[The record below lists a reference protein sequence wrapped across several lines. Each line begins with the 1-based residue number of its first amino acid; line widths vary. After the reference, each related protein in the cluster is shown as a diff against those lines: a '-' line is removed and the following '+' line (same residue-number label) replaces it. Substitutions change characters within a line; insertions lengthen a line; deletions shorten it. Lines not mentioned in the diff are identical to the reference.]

1 MKSLVCS
8 SYGSPSDLKIID
20 TPIPSVKSDEVL
32 IKVHS
37 AALNFPDTLTIQG
50 LDQYGLTLPFVPG
63 REVSGIVEY
72 VGKNVSLFKKGDKVM
87 AHMITGAIREF
98 TAVQVENVFATP
110 KSMSFNEAAAFTV
123 AYGTAYHA
131 LINRA
136 SISPRKSVAIL
147 GASGGVGLA
156 ALQLARAF
164 DCKTI
169 ACVGSDE
176 KADFCQAQGADFTI
190 NYEKEDLKLRLKEAA
205 GKEGIDVICD
215 MVGGNHSEPS
225 FRSLSWEGKLLVIGF
240 ASGSIAKIPL
250 NLPLLKGAAIM
261 GVFWSTFSQKH
272 PEIARNN
279 MKALKELYDQGKL
292 KPSIHKTFQ
301 FAEAHKAF
309 SELSER
315 RVKGKVVIN
324 FSV

>member
-63 REVSGIVEY
+63 REVSGIIEY
-72 VGKNVSLFKKGDKVM
+72 LGKNVHLFKKGDKVM

-110 KSMSFNEAAAFTV
+110 KNMSFNEAAAFTV

-136 SISPRKSVAIL
+136 SISPGKSVAIL
-147 GASGGVGLA
+147 GASGGVGVA
-156 ALQLARAF
+156 ALQLARALG
-164 DCKTI
+164 CKTI

-176 KADFCQAQGADFTI
+176 KAEFCQTQGADFTI
-190 NYEKEDLKLRLKEAA
+190 NYEKEDLKLRLKETAA
-205 GKEGIDVICD
+205 DGIDVICD
-215 MVGGNHSEPS
+215 MVGGKHSEAS

-240 ASGSIAKIPL
+240 ASGSIAKLPL
-250 NLPLLKGAAIM
+250 NLPLLKGADII
-261 GVFWSTFSQKH
+261 GVFWSTFSKKH
-272 PEIARNN
+272 PEIARDN
-279 MKALKELYDQGKL
+279 MKALTELYDQGRL
-292 KPSIHKTFQ
+292 KPSIHETFQ
-301 FAEAHKAF
+301 FTEAHKAF

-315 RVKGKVVIN
+315 RVKGKVIIE
-324 FSV
+324 FM